1 MTSKFVN
8 YYRQNPHRDDDPSS
22 PLPIRF
28 PSSSRLLRKK
38 THQMQKKIRSLKET
52 LTQLI
57 ELHKVCPPLEQVNSS
72 ILPEKLLDST
82 NNCPDDPDL
91 RPIHDP
97 NDSPIDH
104 VLEYVKNH
112 THLLESISYL
122 LRLRSGPLAKNQ
134 SPVTFETSIEDLV
147 HGLRLSLCSE
157 WAAVRASALQCF
169 RVLLRT
175 PDVEEET
182 YRQMLNY
189 GIDILITRSLDTGI
203 LEGGYDMEM
212 VQALRLLY
220 LFVQKHTSEISRPLL
235 AALISI
241 ASSATSDNKLFRTCL
256 ALIGLLAAKQPQ
268 LLQETGG
275 IRTLVQGVLTC
286 SDMHMNESLIA
297 SIVSLLSHPSTR
309 LVVNLLHELQP
320 LLAPFTDS
328 HYIPHFF
335 ESSRK
340 DIKTPLEL
348 ERAHQ
353 QAKIQAVNACA
364 CAFTSLFHSWSGMF
378 ALTQN
383 FDSSSLIGFLEMLPL
398 VTPVLQHAMLDALFR
413 ILLIAPPATSSID
426 QLFETLPSNG
436 YDRRTRS
443 LISPFSQGL
452 ASLSEDW
459 VTYESERTMPSIRK
473 SRTDLAQCYRVLIMS
488 VLFDSK
494 VLVRLLE
501 MSARAPEPIIVK
513 AIILA
518 KEILLTLQKL
528 FPFGLDIAELTDGS
542 ITKFLNIEARRSQSS
557 KASKVALLLQRL
569 YVLDRDSCED
579 KYSRFLLLLAKPPKL
594 NLFTNL
600 DTSRTEE
607 TGLQLC
613 IDDISESIS
622 RAGSNDN
629 FASWK
634 WGKINSLLITVQPTT
649 VIVQRLTDTQII
661 KRILQVLL
669 PSNQLFCKLPL
680 KDEFDC
686 YVEAG
691 LNLITFLLSSG
702 RVTQIFP
709 LLHEILDKLRLFL
722 DEEKNKKLLFK
733 EQSMAGSLTQ
743 AYFLFLGH
751 IAHLEWKVLLE
762 LGYPE
767 LLLQL
772 FSVRPPNKTLVKL
785 LLPTLV
791 FYGSAAS
798 QSFSLLQVAA
808 LSNECQDTRVFCVK
822 FLRTLLRCQK
832 SNFSSQGI
840 RILVLLVYD
849 QSSGVR
855 EEAIKVLRCLKMLP
869 LCILVLF
876 LGIG

>member
-8 YYRQNPHRDDDPSS
+8 YYKQNPARNDDPSS

-38 THQMQKKIRSLKET
+38 THQMQKKTRSLKET

-57 ELHKVCPPLEQVNSS
+57 ELHKVGPPVEQVNSS
-72 ILPEKLLDST
+72 ILPEKLLNSS
-82 NNCPDDPDL
+82 NISPDYPNL
-91 RPIHDP
+91 PPMHTP
-97 NDSPIDH
+97 NDSPIDF
-104 VLEYVKNH
+104 VQEYVKNH

-122 LRLRSGPLAKNQ
+122 LRLRSGPSAKNQ

-147 HGLRLSLCSE
+147 QVLRLSLCSE
-157 WAAVRASALQCF
+157 WAAVRSSALQCF

-175 PDVEEET
+175 PDSEEET
-182 YRQMLNY
+182 YRHILNY
-189 GIDILITRSLDTGI
+189 GVDILITRSLDTGI
-203 LEGGYDMEM
+203 LEGGYDMEI

-241 ASSATSDNKLFRTCL
+241 ASSANIDNKLFRTCL
-256 ALIGLLAAKQPQ
+256 ALIGLLAAKHPQ

-275 IRTLVQGVLTC
+275 IRTLVQGVLAC
-286 SDMHMNESLIA
+286 SDVHMNESLIA
-297 SIVSLLSHPSTR
+297 SVVSLLNHPSTR

-340 DIKTPLEL
+340 ENKTPAEL

-383 FDSSSLIGFLEMLPL
+383 FDSSSLRGFLEVLPL
-398 VTPVLQHAMLDALFR
+398 VTPVQQHAMLDALFR
-413 ILLIAPPATSSID
+413 ILLIAPPASSRID
-426 QLFETLPSNG
+426 QLFDTLPSIG
-436 YDRRTRS
+436 FDRRTRS
-443 LISPFSQGL
+443 LTTPFNQGL

-459 VTYESERTMPSIRK
+459 VNYESERTMPSIRK

-488 VLFDSK
+488 ILFDSK

-518 KEILLTLQKL
+518 KEILLTLHKL

-542 ITKFLNIEARRSQSS
+542 ITKFLNIEARRTHSS
-557 KASKVALLLQRL
+557 KASKVAVLLQRL
-569 YVLDRDSCED
+569 YVLDRDSSED

-594 NLFTNL
+594 NVSANL
-600 DTSRTEE
+600 DTNKTEE
-607 TGLQLC
+607 SGIHQC
-613 IDDISESIS
+613 IEDISESITQ
-622 RAGSNDN
+622 AGSNDN
-629 FASWK
+629 FASWN
-634 WGKINSLLITVQPTT
+634 WAKINSLLITGPTT
-649 VIVQRLTDTQII
+649 AIVQKLTDTQII
-661 KRILQVLL
+661 KKILQVYL
-669 PSNQLFCKLPL
+669 PSSQLFCNLPL
-680 KDEFDC
+680 KDEFDY

-691 LNLITFLLSSG
+691 INLIAFLLSSG
-702 RVTQIFP
+702 RVTQLFP
-709 LLHEILDKLRLFL
+709 LLHEILDNLRLFL
-722 DEEKNKKLLFK
+722 DEEKNKKLLWK

-743 AYFLFLGH
+743 AYFLFIGH
-751 IAHLEWKVLLE
+751 IAHLEWKVLSE

-785 LLPTLV
+785 ILPTLV
-791 FYGSAAS
+791 FYGSTAS
-798 QSFSLLQVAA
+798 QSFALLQLVA

-822 FLRTLLRCQK
+822 FSRTLLRCQK

-840 RILVLLVYD
+840 RLLVLLVYD
-849 QSSGVR
+849 QSSLVR
-855 EEAIKVLRCLKMLP
+855 EEAIKVL
-869 LCILVLF
+869 
-876 LGIG
+876 

>member
-8 YYRQNPHRDDDPSS
+8 YYKQNPPRNDDPSS

-38 THQMQKKIRSLKET
+38 THQMQKKTSSLKET

-57 ELHKVCPPLEQVNSS
+57 ELHKVGPPAEQVNNS
-72 ILPEKLLDST
+72 ILPAKILNSSNTYSDNFDLL
-82 NNCPDDPDL
+82 
-91 RPIHDP
+91 PIHTP

-104 VLEYVKNH
+104 IQEYVKNH

-122 LRLRSGPLAKNQ
+122 LRLRAGPSAKNQ

-147 HGLRLSLCSE
+147 QVIRLSLCSE
-157 WAAVRASALQCF
+157 WAAVRASALQCL

-175 PDVEEET
+175 PDVEKET
-182 YRQMLNY
+182 YRQILNF
-189 GIDILITRSLDTGI
+189 GVDILITRSLDTGI
-203 LEGGYDMEM
+203 LEGGYDMEI

-241 ASSATSDNKLFRTCL
+241 ASSAASDNKLFRTCL
-256 ALIGLLAAKQPQ
+256 ALIALLAAKQPQ

-297 SIVSLLSHPSTR
+297 SVVSLLSHPSTR

-335 ESSRK
+335 ETSRK
-340 DIKTPLEL
+340 DIKTPVEL
-348 ERAHQ
+348 ERAHE
-353 QAKIQAVNACA
+353 QARIQAVNACA

-383 FDSSSLIGFLEMLPL
+383 FDSSSLRGFLEVLPL
-398 VTPVLQHAMLDALFR
+398 ATPIQQHAMLDALFR
-413 ILLIAPPATSSID
+413 ILLIAPPASSSID
-426 QLFETLPSNG
+426 QLFDSLPSNG

-443 LISPFSQGL
+443 LITPFSQGS

-459 VTYESERTMPSIRK
+459 VTYESERTMPSILRD
-473 SRTDLAQCYRVLIMS
+473 RTDLALCYRVLVMS
-488 VLFDSK
+488 ILFDTK

-501 MSARAPEPIIVK
+501 TSARAPEPIIVK

-542 ITKFLNIEARRSQSS
+542 ITKFLNIESRRSQSS

-569 YVLDRDSCED
+569 YVLDRDSSED

-594 NLFTNL
+594 NLSTNL
-600 DTSRTEE
+600 DINKTEE
-607 TGLQLC
+607 TGIQQC
-613 IDDISESIS
+613 IEDISESIS
-622 RAGSNDN
+622 RAGSDDN
-629 FASWK
+629 FASWN
-634 WGKINSLLITVQPTT
+634 WAKINSLFITVQSTT
-649 VIVQRLTDTQII
+649 AVAQKLTDTQII
-661 KRILQVLL
+661 RKVLQVYL
-669 PSNQLFCKLPL
+669 PSSQLFCKLPL
-680 KDEFDC
+680 KDEFDY

-702 RVTQIFP
+702 RVTQLFP
-709 LLHEILDKLRLFL
+709 LLHGILDELRLFL
-722 DEEKNKKLLFK
+722 DEEKNKKLLLK
-733 EQSMAGSLTQ
+733 EQSMAGTLTQ

-772 FSVRPPNKTLVKL
+772 FSVNPPNKTLVKL

-791 FYGSAAS
+791 FYGSTAS
-798 QSFSLLQVAA
+798 QSFSLLQVVA

-832 SNFSSQGI
+832 NNFSSQGI
-840 RILVLLVYD
+840 RLLVLLVYD
-849 QSSGVR
+849 HSSVVR
-855 EEAIKVLRCLKMLP
+855 EEAIKVLRCLY
-869 LCILVLF
+869 ILLIYMYII
-876 LGIG
+876 LLS